1 MKIDLTAIDRRNV
14 VGINE
19 WKVSTIGDCLITFA
33 LGSCL
38 GISIYDP
45 VNRIGG
51 LIHSMLPD
59 SSADTELREQ
69 QPAKFVDS
77 GIESLV
83 THCEGL
89 GASRRG
95 LVVKAAGAAASG
107 EHHRL
112 DAFRIGSRN
121 IESLKRT
128 LRKNGLELS
137 GLCVGGYKPRT
148 MALDVKTGHVVV
160 IVDGKQK
167 LL

>member
-1 MKIDLTAIDRRNV
+1 MNIDLTTIERRNI

-19 WKVSTIGDCLITFA
+19 WKVSTVGDFLITFA

-45 VNRIGG
+45 LNRIGG

-59 SSADTELREQ
+59 SSADVHLRQQ

-77 GIESLV
+77 GLESLV
-83 THCEGL
+83 NHCEEL
-89 GASRRG
+89 GASRGR
-95 LVVKAAGAAASG
+95 LIVKAAGAAASG

-128 LRKNGLELS
+128 LKKNGLQLS
-137 GLCVGGYKPRT
+137 GLCVGGFKPRT
-148 MALDVKTGHVVV
+148 MALDVKTGDVIV
-160 IVDGKQK
+160 IVDGKHK
-167 LL
+167 VL